1 MVAPVFVLGKYEVA
15 PVLVTGGTYDD
26 DDVRMLCAKVMD
38 YVYEMMCMIREG
50 MELGHRIGIRDIG
63 YSELDMASS
72 SSAPYIHIVDLEDD
86 EPVAPV
92 PPSSPAPSIPS
103 PPPSERD
110 DSDPEEDPDED
121 PEEEPAEDTQEIPAE
136 GPSTHP
142 PPALDVPEP
151 KRQQTDSEEIA
162 QLCQDLYWAN
172 DRIEYNVRELW
183 DANERHDNL
192 YNLVNG
198 MRDEIIQLTGLLQA
212 SENRAEILEGRL
224 VALEDLV
231 VSEGE
236 EEDDEEEEGEELAPA
251 VDSDPE
257 STIDDP
263 ED

>member
-1 MVAPVFVLGKYEVA
+1 
-15 PVLVTGGTYDD
+15 
-26 DDVRMLCAKVMD
+26 
-38 YVYEMMCMIREG
+38 
-50 MELGHRIGIRDIG
+50 
-63 YSELDMASS
+63 MASS
-72 SSAPYIHIVDLEDD
+72 SSAPYIHIIDSEDE

-92 PPSSPAPSIPS
+92 PPSSPAPPIPS

-110 DSDPEEDPDED
+110 DSDPEEDPEEDPDED
-121 PEEEPAEDTQEIPAE
+121 PEEEPKEEPAEDTQEIPAE

-151 KRQQTDSEEIA
+151 KRQRTDSEEIA
-162 QLCQDLYWAN
+162 QLRQDLYWAN
-172 DRIEYNVRELW
+172 DRIEYN
-183 DANERHDNL
+183 
-192 YNLVNG
+192 
-198 MRDEIIQLTGLLQA
+198 LTDLLQD

-231 VSEGE
+231 ASENE
-236 EEDDEEEEGEELAPA
+236 EEDEEEEGEEPAPA

>member
-1 MVAPVFVLGKYEVA
+1 MRGPNLGLKSNS
-15 PVLVTGGTYDD
+15 
-26 DDVRMLCAKVMD
+26 
-38 YVYEMMCMIREG
+38 I
-50 MELGHRIGIRDIG
+50 ELGSKQIGIRDIG

-72 SSAPYIHIVDLEDD
+72 SSAPYIHIVDSEDE

-92 PPSSPAPSIPS
+92 PPSSPAPPIPS

-110 DSDPEEDPDED
+110 DSDPEEDPKENPDED
-121 PEEEPAEDTQEIPAE
+121 PKEEPKEEPAEDTQEIPAE

-142 PPALDVPEP
+142 PPALDVPET
-151 KRQQTDSEEIA
+151 KRQRTDSEEIA
-162 QLCQDLYWAN
+162 QLRQDLYWAN
-172 DRIEYNVRELW
+172 ERIEYNVRELW

-192 YNLVNG
+192 YNLVNA
-198 MRDEIIQLTGLLQA
+198 MRNEIIQLTDLLQN

-231 VSEGE
+231 ASENE
-236 EEDDEEEEGEELAPA
+236 EEDEEEEGEEPAPA

>member
-1 MVAPVFVLGKYEVA
+1 
-15 PVLVTGGTYDD
+15 
-26 DDVRMLCAKVMD
+26 
-38 YVYEMMCMIREG
+38 
-50 MELGHRIGIRDIG
+50 
-63 YSELDMASS
+63 MASS
-72 SSAPYIHIVDLEDD
+72 SSAPYIHIVDLEDE

-92 PPSSPAPSIPS
+92 PPSSPAPPIPS

-110 DSDPEEDPDED
+110 DSDLEEDPEEDPDED
-121 PEEEPAEDTQEIPAE
+121 PEEEPAEDSDEDSEEEPAEGTQDIPAE

-142 PPALDVPEP
+142 PPALDVLEP
-151 KRQQTDSEEIA
+151 KRQRTDSEEIA
-162 QLCQDLYWAN
+162 QLREDLYWAN

-192 YNLVNG
+192 HNMVNG

-231 VSEGE
+231 VSENE
-236 EEDDEEEEGEELAPA
+236 EEDEEEEGEEPTPA